1 MYFLHSKKGFS
12 LGENSSFILYDN
24 WKSVEILIVKTEYF
38 GNLSQ
43 IFNATMEN
51 HLSKK
56 FCLPEERVGRL
67 KKNVTYKI
75 CKNLI
80 VN

>member
-1 MYFLHSKKGFS
+1 MYYLHSKKGFS

-24 WKSVEILIVKTEYF
+24 WKSVKILIVKTEYF

-51 HLSKK
+51 PLSKK
-56 FCLPEERVGRL
+56 FCLPEERVGGL
-67 KKNVTYKI
+67 KKMLPTKFVKI
-75 CKNLI
+75 
-80 VN
+80 